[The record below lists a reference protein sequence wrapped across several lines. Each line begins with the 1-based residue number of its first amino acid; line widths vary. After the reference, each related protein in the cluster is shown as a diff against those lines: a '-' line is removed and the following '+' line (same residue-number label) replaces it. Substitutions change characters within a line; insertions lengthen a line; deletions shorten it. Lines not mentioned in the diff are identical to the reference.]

1 MLLTR
6 EQLQERLIA
15 LHLAS
20 LELVKDVSLDHL
32 LERIATV
39 AREQADAKYAALG
52 VLDDDGKLQKFISV
66 GMTDSEI
73 KRIAHPPMGHGLIG
87 ALMNAE
93 DPIRL
98 SSIQADPRSVGFPQ
112 YHPMMV
118 SFLGVPIRAGDLQL
132 GQIYL
137 TDKNDAAEFTADDEK
152 IIQMLAAY
160 AATAI
165 QNARLVEQMRER
177 DTVLTR
183 RSEDLILLNDIAS
196 ALTSSLEIDE
206 ILNKALAVV
215 MNYMKVEAGEI
226 FLLED
231 DKQTLRMVLHR
242 GQAAEAFWSRNR
254 FKVGEGFIGM
264 VAQKGES
271 VLSADLKTDDRFS
284 REAIVKAGFRQM
296 AALPLLSG
304 DNLMGVMTVAARSD
318 QPLEQ
323 SSIQMLDAVA
333 NWAGLAIENA
343 RLHQNA
349 RRLAVL
355 EERDRI
361 GMDLHDGIIQSIYGV
376 GLSLENA
383 LHTIDEDADLAKV
396 RIKQSIEGLN
406 QAIRDIRTYILD
418 LRPRQLGNDGL
429 MPALKRL
436 TTEYRANTFAEV
448 LLKGPQKG
456 LDNLAQASSL
466 ALFHI
471 CQESLANAAK
481 HAGAKRVDINVWTT
495 ADRAMM
501 EIHDNGKGFDVDK
514 MSITI
519 GHGLSNIQTRARS
532 VGGEVDVTSYDR
544 RGNHHSCVG
553 SARWLII
560 KYDSLRFNVF
570 ESLERVLHPLRIEN
584 NLR

>member
-6 EQLQERLIA
+6 EQLQDRLIA
-15 LHLAS
+15 LHRAS

-32 LERIATV
+32 LERIATL
-39 AREQADAKYAALG
+39 ACEQADARYAALG
-52 VLDDDGKLQKFISV
+52 VLDDTGKLVNFISV
-66 GMTDSEI
+66 GMTEEQI
-73 KRIAHPPMGHGLIG
+73 KRIAHPPTGRGLIG
-87 ALMNAE
+87 ELMNTEA
-93 DPIRL
+93 PLRVPV
-98 SSIQADPRSVGFPQ
+98 IQDHPRSVGFPAH
-112 YHPMMV
+112 HPTMT

-137 TDKNDAAEFTADDEK
+137 TEKLDAPEFTADDEM

-160 AATAI
+160 AAAAI

-177 DTVLTR
+177 DAALTR
-183 RSEDLILLNDIAS
+183 RSEDLVMLNDIAS
-196 ALTSSLEIDE
+196 ALTSSLELDE
-206 ILNKALAVV
+206 ILNKTLAVV

-226 FLLED
+226 FLLEE

-242 GQAAEAFWSRNR
+242 GAAAEAFWNRNR
-254 FKVGEGFIGM
+254 FKLGEGIIGI
-264 VAQKGES
+264 VAQKVES
-271 VLSADLKTDDRFS
+271 FLSTDLKADDRFA
-284 REAIVKAGFRQM
+284 REAVVKAGFRQM
-296 AALPLLSG
+296 AFLPLRSV
-304 DNLMGVMTVAARSD
+304 DDVMGVMTVATRSA

-323 SSIQMLDAVA
+323 RSVQMLDAVA

-349 RRLAVL
+349 RRFAIL

-383 LHTIDEDADLAKV
+383 LHTVDEDKDLAKA

-406 QAIRDIRTYILD
+406 QSIRDIRTYILD

-429 MPALKRL
+429 MNGLKRL
-436 TTEYRANTFAEV
+436 ATEYRANTFAEV
-448 LLKGPQKG
+448 TLKGPQKG
-456 LDNLAQASSL
+456 LDDLLQARSL

-495 ADRAMM
+495 DDRVIM
-501 EIHDNGKGFDVDK
+501 EVRDNGKGFDIDK
-514 MSITI
+514 MSMTI
-519 GHGLSNIQTRARS
+519 GHGLSNVQTRARS
-532 VGGEVDVTSYDR
+532 VGGEVDITSMIGEGTTILAWVP
-544 RGNHHSCVG
+544 RGV
-553 SARWLII
+553 
-560 KYDSLRFNVF
+560 
-570 ESLERVLHPLRIEN
+570 
-584 NLR
+584 